1 MTDSDLVTLTVCNGN
16 GVSVALLKAEFG
28 RIYVACA
35 WGHFNDSDIHPS
47 FAKEAP
53 TEGKVSAGEHSPF

>member
-1 MTDSDLVTLTVCNGN
+1 MTDSDLVTVCNGN
-16 GVSVALLKAEFG
+16 RVSVALLKAEFG

-47 FAKEAP
+47 FAKEVL
-53 TEGKVSAGEHSPF
+53 TEGKVSAGEQSPF